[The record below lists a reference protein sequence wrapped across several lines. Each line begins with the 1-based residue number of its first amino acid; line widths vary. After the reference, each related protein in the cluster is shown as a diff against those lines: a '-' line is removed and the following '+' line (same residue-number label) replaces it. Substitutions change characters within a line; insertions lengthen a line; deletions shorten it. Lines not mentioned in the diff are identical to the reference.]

1 MEYTPEGVSEP
12 VKIDKQKKK
21 YQYVSHYKDLTS
33 QRFGMLTALAK
44 VPNAN
49 AKQAVW
55 HCRCDCGNECDVK
68 KTQLERGSVQ
78 DCGCVSNKRFAESDL
93 TGKKFGNL
101 MVVERLTEKNYRCV
115 CDCGNEKSVLASSLL
130 AGKTTS
136 CGCMR
141 GKRRRQDI
149 AGMRSGMVVAIEPT
163 DVVRRTSIL
172 WRCRCDCGK
181 EFLTEAYKISS
192 GKIQS
197 CGCQRGVH
205 NIKDLTGQRFGKLVA
220 IKRLDEKIGSCFAW
234 LCKCDC
240 GNETKVSTNALLK
253 GGTKSCGCTIK
264 EIVGERARNGQGVAD
279 FCHFIDGTSVER
291 IESTKKLRSNN
302 TSGYTGVTNDHG
314 RWRAAITFKKKYYY
328 LGTYDKIEQAIQVR
342 QQAENQLFGEFLDW
356 YYAEHPQK
364 KSKSE

>member
-1 MEYTPEGVSEP
+1 MS
-12 VKIDKQKKK
+12 K
-21 YQYVSHYKDLTS
+21 YKDLTG
-33 QRFGMLTALAK
+33 QKFGMLTALAK
-44 VPNAN
+44 VPDAN

-55 HCRCDCGNECDVK
+55 HCRCDCGNECDVNK
-68 KTQLERGSVQ
+68 KQLERGTIQ
-78 DCGCVSNKRFAESDL
+78 DCGCASQKRHAESDL
-93 TGKKFGNL
+93 TGKRFGNL
-101 MVVERLTEKNYRCV
+101 TVVERLTEKNYRCI
-115 CDCGNEKSVLASSLL
+115 CDCGNERTHFASSLL
-130 AGKTTS
+130 SGKATS

-141 GKRRRQDI
+141 GKRKRQDI
-149 AGMRSGMVVAIEPT
+149 TGMRSGMVVAIEPT

-181 EFLTEAYKISS
+181 EFLTEAYKLSS

-197 CGCQRGVH
+197 CGCLRGVH
-205 NIKDLTGQRFGKLVA
+205 NIKDLTGQRFGRLVA

-234 LCKCDC
+234 LCRCDC
-240 GNETKVSTNALLK
+240 GNETKVSTNALLR

-264 EIVGERARNGQGVAD
+264 EIVGDRARNGKGVAD

-328 LGTYDKIEQAIQVR
+328 LGTYDKLEQAVQVR

-356 YYAEHPQK
+356 YYTEHPQK
-364 KSKSE
+364 ESKSE